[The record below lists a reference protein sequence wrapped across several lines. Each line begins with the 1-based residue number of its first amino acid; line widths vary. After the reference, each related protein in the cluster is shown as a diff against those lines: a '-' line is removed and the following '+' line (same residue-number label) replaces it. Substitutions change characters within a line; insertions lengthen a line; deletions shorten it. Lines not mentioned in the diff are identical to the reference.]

1 MTENE
6 QQPFSEDAALRE
18 LEELQQKIE
27 ASRVRR
33 KEANEAFDRFLHT
46 FERPPAPVSIKETP
60 PEPRTVPPPPSPP
73 PAPPLRPPEQ
83 EVQYLLQ
90 PPPPSIPKD
99 LPRVPPASA
108 AAPAES
114 PIESSGVTMPPLV
127 EPAAKPPARIEAPP
141 PAFPSELPSNSPDG
155 LDLDGWDRTS
165 ASGVDAFPEESRMET
180 PATRDPFRIESRS
193 VPAALW
199 MTRPSGKRIPPAAA
213 AGAAVLV
220 IAVLAFFA
228 LRGNGDETA
237 PTDQVAAEPPAAAPQ
252 PAAQPAPP
260 PVDIPPQ
267 RAEIST
273 LRQVWI
279 RVMVD
284 GQKVI
289 ERELPP
295 NTHIP
300 LNPVS
305 RFVVRAGDAGA
316 VRVAIEGKD
325 QGPVGADGQV
335 ATKAFTV
342 PPKAGQ

>member
-1 MTENE
+1 VTENE
-6 QQPFSEDAALRE
+6 QQPFSEEAALRE
-18 LEELQQKIE
+18 LEELQEKIE

-33 KEANEAFDRFLHT
+33 KEANEAFDRFLHS
-46 FERPPAPVSIKETP
+46 FERPPAPAPNMGKAAPAP
-60 PEPRTVPPPPSPP
+60 PVPPPDH
-73 PAPPLRPPEQ
+73 
-83 EVQYLLQ
+83 EVQYLL
-90 PPPPSIPKD
+90 PPPPASIPKD
-99 LPRVPPASA
+99 LAPAASA
-108 AAPAES
+108 PQAAPVET
-114 PIESSGVTMPPLV
+114 PIESSGVMMPPFA
-127 EPAAKPPARIEAPP
+127 EPAAKPPAGIDAPP
-141 PAFPSELPSNSPDG
+141 TALPSELPSDSPDA

-165 ASGVDAFPEESRMET
+165 ASGVDAFPEESRMEA
-180 PATRDPFRIESRS
+180 PATRDLIESRS
-193 VPAALW
+193 VPVALS
-199 MTRPSGKRIPPAAA
+199 MTGRSGKRIPPAAGV
-213 AGAAVLV
+213 GAAVLV
-220 IAVLAFFA
+220 IAVVAFFA

-237 PTDQVAAEPPAAAPQ
+237 PTDRVSAEPPAAAPQ

-260 PVDIPPQ
+260 PVDLPPQ

-279 RVMVD
+279 RVIVD

-305 RFVVRAGDAGA
+305 QFVVRAGDAGA

-335 ATKAFTV
+335 ATKAFSV

>member
-1 MTENE
+1 VTENE

-33 KEANEAFDRFLHT
+33 KEANEAFDRFLHS
-46 FERPPAPVSIKETP
+46 FERLPA
-60 PEPRTVPPPPSPP
+60 PSPP
-73 PAPPLRPPEQ
+73 PPPPVRPPEP

-90 PPPPSIPKD
+90 PPPAPIPRD
-99 LPRVPPASA
+99 VPGAPVAPT
-108 AAPAES
+108 AAPVQN
-114 PIESSGVTMPPLV
+114 PIAPSAVMLPPFP
-127 EPAAKPPARIEAPP
+127 EPPARAPASIEAPP
-141 PAFPSELPSNSPDG
+141 PAFPPELPSDSPDA
-155 LDLDGWDRTS
+155 LDLDDWDRTS
-165 ASGVDAFPEESRMET
+165 ASGVDAFPQESSTGTSAARG
-180 PATRDPFRIESRS
+180 PFQIESRA
-193 VPAALW
+193 VPAALS
-199 MTRPSGKRIPPAAA
+199 MTGRSGKRIPPAAA
-213 AGAAVLV
+213 VGVAVLL
-220 IAVLAFFA
+220 IAAIAFFA

-237 PTDQVAAEPPAAAPQ
+237 PTDRVAAEPPAAAPP

-260 PVDIPPQ
+260 TVDMPPQ

-305 RFVVRAGDAGA
+305 QFVVRAGDAGA

-325 QGPVGADGQV
+325 QGPVGVDGQP
-335 ATKAFTV
+335 ATKRFSV

>member
-46 FERPPAPVSIKETP
+46 FERPPAPVSIKETQ
-60 PEPRTVPPPPSPP
+60 PEPSTVPPPPSPP
-73 PAPPLRPPEQ
+73 PVRPPEQ

-90 PPPPSIPKD
+90 PPPASIPKD
-99 LPRVPPASA
+99 VPPVPSA
-108 AAPAES
+108 PPAAPAEN
-114 PIESSGVTMPPLV
+114 PIESSGVRMPPLA
-127 EPAAKPPARIEAPP
+127 EPLAKPPARIEPLP
-141 PAFPSELPSNSPDG
+141 PAFPSELPSDFPDA

-193 VPAALW
+193 VPAALS
-199 MTRPSGKRIPPAAA
+199 MTGRNGKRIPPAAGV
-213 AGAAVLV
+213 GAAVLV
-220 IAVLAFFA
+220 IAVVAFFA
-228 LRGNGDETA
+228 LRGNRDET
-237 PTDQVAAEPPAAAPQ
+237 PPPDQVAAEPPAAASQ

-260 PVDIPPQ
+260 PVEMPPQ

>member
-1 MTENE
+1 VTENE

-60 PEPRTVPPPPSPP
+60 PGPSTVPPPPSPP
-73 PAPPLRPPEQ
+73 PVRPPEQ
-83 EVQYLLQ
+83 AVQYLLQ
-90 PPPPSIPKD
+90 PPPASIPKD
-99 LPRVPPASA
+99 VPPVPSA
-108 AAPAES
+108 PPAAPAEN
-114 PIESSGVTMPPLV
+114 PIESSGVVMPPLA
-127 EPAAKPPARIEAPP
+127 EPWAKPPARIEPLP
-141 PAFPSELPSNSPDG
+141 PAFPSELPSDFPDA

-193 VPAALW
+193 VPAALS
-199 MTRPSGKRIPPAAA
+199 MTGRSGKRIPPAAGV
-213 AGAAVLV
+213 GAAVLV
-220 IAVLAFFA
+220 IAVVAFFA
-228 LRGNGDETA
+228 LRGNREET
-237 PTDQVAAEPPAAAPQ
+237 PPPDQVAAEPPAAGSQ

-260 PVDIPPQ
+260 PVEMPPQ

-273 LRQVWI
+273 LRPVWI

-305 RFVVRAGDAGA
+305 QFVVRAGDAGA

>member
-46 FERPPAPVSIKETP
+46 FERPPAPVSIKEKGA
-60 PEPRTVPPPPSPP
+60 
-73 PAPPLRPPEQ
+73 PAPAVRPPEQ

-90 PPPPSIPKD
+90 PPPASIPKD
-99 LPRVPPASA
+99 VPPVPSA
-108 AAPAES
+108 PPAAPAEN
-114 PIESSGVTMPPLV
+114 PIESSGVMMPPLA
-127 EPAAKPPARIEAPP
+127 EPLAKPPARIEPLP
-141 PAFPSELPSNSPDG
+141 PAFPSELPSDFPDA

-180 PATRDPFRIESRS
+180 PAPRDPFRIESRS
-193 VPAALW
+193 VPAALS
-199 MTRPSGKRIPPAAA
+199 MTGRSGKRIPPAAGV
-213 AGAAVLV
+213 GAAVLV
-220 IAVLAFFA
+220 IAAVAFFA
-228 LRGNGDETA
+228 LRGNRDET
-237 PTDQVAAEPPAAAPQ
+237 PPPDQVAAEPPAAGSQ
-252 PAAQPAPP
+252 PAAQPAPRP
-260 PVDIPPQ
+260 AEMPPQ